1 VSDKIVQGWDTR
13 AFKAE
18 LAGNLAAGL
27 ERALEFAATQARG
40 KAPVRRGIMRRDID
54 TTPVEARG
62 NVIEGYVGVKKGKAF
77 YALFVE
83 LGTRLARAQPFLR
96 PAVFGNAREIQR
108 LVLGG

>member
-1 VSDKIVQGWDTR
+1 MSDKIVQDWDTR

-18 LAGNLAAGL
+18 LVASLAAGM

-40 KAPVRRGIMRRDID
+40 KAPVRRGIMRGDID
-54 TTPVEARG
+54 TTPVEVSG
-62 NVIEGYVGVKKGKAF
+62 YTIQGYVGVKRGKAF
-77 YALFVE
+77 YALWVE

-96 PAVFGNAREIQR
+96 PAVFGNAREILR